1 VFAVV
6 IVAVVKADC
15 HFFTAVD
22 IVVIVAVVVA
32 VYFSS
37 LPSWGDDDN
46 CHHSRCKGGRVKGH
60 PLTLSR
66 ERGKG
71 GGLFPLYCRH
81 GGNAANCHCYRCKGD
96 SGKRHFLMSS
106 WEREK
111 GKVVFPPK

>member
-15 HFFTAVD
+15 HFFTAVEV
-22 IVVIVAVVVA
+22 VVIIAAVGA

-37 LPSWGDDDN
+37 LLSWGDHDN
-46 CHHSRCKGGRVKGH
+46 RHHCHCKGGRLKGH

-71 GGLFPLYCRH
+71 GVYSLSTAVM
-81 GGNAANCHCYRCKGD
+81 GGMTPTIVATAERGIAER
-96 SGKRHFLMSS
+96 GIFLTSS

-111 GKVVFPPK
+111 GRVVFPPR

>member
-22 IVVIVAVVVA
+22 VVIIVATVVA

-46 CHHSRCKGGRVKGH
+46 RHHCSCKGGRVKGH
-60 PLTLSR
+60 PLTLSWER
-66 ERGKG
+66 WKGGVYSLSTAVVGGMTPTIVATAARGIAERGI
-71 GGLFPLYCRH
+71 L
-81 GGNAANCHCYRCKGD
+81 
-96 SGKRHFLMSS
+96 
-106 WEREK
+106 
-111 GKVVFPPK
+111 

>member
-6 IVAVVKADC
+6 IMAVVKGNC

-22 IVVIVAVVVA
+22 VVVIVAAVVA

-46 CHHSRCKGGRVKGH
+46 RHHCRCKGGRVNGH

-71 GGLFPLYCRH
+71 GVYSLSTAIV
-81 GGNAANCHCYRCKGD
+81 GGMTPTIVATAARGIA
-96 SGKRHFLMSS
+96 
-106 WEREK
+106 ER
-111 GKVVFPPK
+111 GIF

>member
-1 VFAVV
+1 MFVVV

-22 IVVIVAVVVA
+22 VVVIVAAVVA

-46 CHHSRCKGGRVKGH
+46 HHHCSCKGGRVKGH
-60 PLTLSR
+60 PLTLS
-66 ERGKG
+66 
-71 GGLFPLYCRH
+71 
-81 GGNAANCHCYRCKGD
+81 
-96 SGKRHFLMSS
+96 

-111 GKVVFPPK
+111 GGVYSLSTAVVGGMTPTIVATAARGIAERGIF

>member
-15 HFFTAVD
+15 QFFTAVEV
-22 IVVIVAVVVA
+22 VVIIAAVVV

-46 CHHSRCKGGRVKGH
+46 HHHCRSKGGRVKGY
-60 PLTLSR
+60 PLTLSW

-71 GGLFPLYCRH
+71 GVYSLSTAVV
-81 GGNAANCHCYRCKGD
+81 GGMTPTILATAARGIA
-96 SGKRHFLMSS
+96 
-106 WEREK
+106 ER
-111 GKVVFPPK
+111 GIF